1 MKLESLLDRIAQ
13 NWRKDFVAFVQ
24 TGDASPEFLKY
35 LDNDE
40 QAQSAVEEAFT
51 AQARAL
57 EGLAQLVKRSGNPT
71 PEGAGS
77 SAEGASTAVARAVE
91 RIAKLPGAERT
102 TAVSDAAKTLALF
115 SSAEPDKADTLRS
128 TLSALQE
135 QVEALVS

>member
-1 MKLESLLDRIAQ
+1 MKLESLLDRIAL
-13 NWRKDFVAFVQ
+13 NWRKDFVGFVQ

-40 QAQSAVEEAFT
+40 GAQSAVEEAFT

-57 EGLAQLVKRSGNPT
+57 EGLAQLVKRSGSP
-71 PEGAGS
+71 PAERAGS
-77 SAEGASTAVARAVE
+77 STVVSNAVVLAVE
-91 RIAKLPGAERT
+91 RLAKLPGAERK
-102 TAVSDAAKTLALF
+102 TAVSDAAKTLARF
-115 SSAEPDKADTLRS
+115 SSAEPDKADTVRS